1 MNHVLVEPSGWS
13 VRLQL
18 IALTTATAMEQG
30 GGGEVCGLE

>member
-18 IALTTATAMEQG
+18 IALTTTATAMEQG
-30 GGGEVCGLE
+30 GEVCGLE